1 MIRETPP
8 SHPVITII
16 SVLSSH
22 LSLVTRGHDHE
33 DYVLTVPSL
42 TKFVSDTDQLR
53 QGGGGLH
60 SGPRGAGHDVAADHD
75 VCLHQGVTIGPDAG
89 HQVGEGRVLCLG
101 HWSGSL
107 TIV

>member
-1 MIRETPP
+1 MAFYLR
-8 SHPVITII
+8 
-16 SVLSSH
+16 
-22 LSLVTRGHDHE
+22 LSLE
-33 DYVLTVPSL
+33 
-42 TKFVSDTDQLR
+42 DTDQLR
-53 QGGGGLH
+53 QRGGGLH
-60 SGPRGAGHDVAADHD
+60 SATKHGPRGAGHNVAADHD